1 MKKLLFLKL
10 LKDFFKIFLVVG
22 FSLVMIVWIIQA
34 VNYLKFVT
42 DDGHSFYIYFSY
54 TFLNFP
60 KIVHRMLP
68 TVFFL
73 TLFYQLIQYEVKNE
87 LLVFWSHGVSK
98 LNFINIVVAYSVIIL
113 VIQIILSSLISPL
126 SQNKARTF
134 LRDSNVDFFPSL
146 ITEGKFINIVSNLT
160 ILIDSRNEDGMFKN
174 IYIKDG
180 NTMEKGLS
188 NIIWAK
194 TGYLINEGNK
204 KYLQLHDGKYFN
216 NTRGKIRNFNFE
228 TIEFDLTK
236 YSSKTITETKIQEVT
251 SLFLFKCFYSLK
263 KDINYYKDNKIF
275 LCNSDS
281 FKDVKEEFLKRFY
294 KPFYIPLLGLIIAL
308 VILKTKEHS
317 NYNFYKI
324 LLFLIAFITII
335 ISEVSL
341 RYAAIN
347 LIGALIF
354 IFMPLVSFALIY
366 ILFMLNLKKI

>member
-160 ILIDSRNEDGMFKN
+160 ILIDSTNEDGMFKN